1 MITDLWKFCLL
12 YKLYLEIPILGRTGT
27 WRYNSDQ
34 AGPVALRSFLGRP
47 CGPDIFLGVSPYGC
61 SYGKLHN
68 GIWLVKRIVSMHLS
82 TSVREFFQRFLQSIS
97 PKASFAGAPNN
108 IQVPKKAVSSFEQQK
123 LGAEDLGYEI
133 TRRNLRKLYGGIIVD
148 SERLPANPRLCFHAS
163 FLTFSLEGK
172 DFEKKGIWLKLPAE
186 KSELVPVAVKEGFR
200 VSPRRERLCNV
211 NLLAATRTQRVSWV
225 MLPIKLRLE
234 DLSSVTTRYRISSI
248 FNLM

>member
-1 MITDLWKFCLL
+1 M
-12 YKLYLEIPILGRTGT
+12 R
-27 WRYNSDQ
+27 NSFFTEGLFF
-34 AGPVALRSFLGRP
+34 AG
-47 CGPDIFLGVSPYGC
+47 
-61 SYGKLHN
+61 
-68 GIWLVKRIVSMHLS
+68 
-82 TSVREFFQRFLQSIS
+82 IS

-172 DFEKKGIWLKLPAE
+172 GKLMIPEKKGIWLKLPAE

-225 MLPIKLRLE
+225 
-234 DLSSVTTRYRISSI
+234 LSEEIYTGAVREVKASPVSKYE
-248 FNLM
+248 